1 MAVIKNTTKKCQR
14 GCGEKECK
22 LVQPLWKTVWRLLK
36 KLKTTQ
42 TLYAHMNKRKNNKKK
57 KLKTVVTLLGMY
69 PKECKPGYNRD
80 IYTHVY

>member
-57 KLKTVVTLLGMY
+57 KETKNSGNPTGHVPKGM
-69 PKECKPGYNRD
+69 
-80 IYTHVY
+80 